1 MVRLPRVSKQ
11 MATASNDSM
20 VFVWNLNQ
28 TGNIYKYIGH
38 RVHPH
43 LCRTLSPMS
52 SSLLLA
58 TNLPPHPKIKLLK
71 YGPTTPKATPSPS
84 KLTML
89 PFEHLTTAMM
99 ANFYS
104 PALMTKPS
112 KFIALRIKNCTSPSL
127 ATRTG
132 LRLPASLPTT
142 DSSVLVART
151 KQSSY
156 GIRSLKRCSTTSMT
170 TSALSTTAS
179 STLMALA

>member
-43 LCRTLSPMS
+43 LCRTLSLMS
-52 SSLLLA
+52 SSLPLA
-58 TNLPPHPKIKLLK
+58 TNSPPHPKIKLLK
-71 YGPTTPKATPSPS
+71 YGPTTLKATPSPS

-89 PFEHLTTAMM
+89 PFEHLTIAMM
-99 ANFYS
+99 PNFYS
-104 PALMTKPS
+104 PALMTRPS
-112 KFIALRIKNCTSPSL
+112 KSIALKTKNCTSPSL
-127 ATRTG
+127 ATRIG
-132 LRLPASLPTT
+132 SRLRASLPTT
-142 DSSVLVART
+142 GLSALVART
-151 KQSSY
+151 RQSYY
-156 GIRSLKRCSTTSMT
+156 GTRSRKRCSTTSTT